1 MSTENLLT
9 PPDVD
14 ALRGLV
20 AAKLTTVVWDHER
33 APWEALDGKLARM
46 RGWVRPD
53 RLVFRI
59 DLPLVLLKERKRKP
73 KPGEVA
79 KPPIRIVLCPSM
91 NEYSRMKG
99 FAHAAAIKEVDAM
112 LSDARASWPASW
124 HWGGEEKTWI
134 EPVFSKTTGKTRD
147 VVRRNRWGGKR
158 RGVRVVRH
166 SSRRIDETA
175 TDVLGGK
182 IPIDRLV
189 EMGVLGG
196 DSALWCERRGEWV
209 AAKPG
214 EGHLLVEV
222 YDIEGDEGV
231 VKVGEK

>member
-20 AAKLTTVVWDHER
+20 AAKLTTVVWDQER
-33 APWEALDGKLARM
+33 APWEALDAKLARM
-46 RGWVRPD
+46 RGWINPA
-53 RLVFRI
+53 RLVFRV
-59 DLPLVLLKERKRKP
+59 DLPLIVEKARTRKP
-73 KPGEVA
+73 KPGEEP
-79 KPPIRIVLCPSM
+79 KPPIRIVVCPSL

-99 FAHAAAIKEVDAM
+99 YEHAKSIEQVDAL
-112 LSDARASWPASW
+112 LSVARAAYPATW
-124 HWGGEEKTWI
+124 HWGGRQKTWI
-134 EPVFSKTTGKTRD
+134 EQVKDKKTGEVRD
-147 VVRRNRWGGKR
+147 VVRRSRWGGTR
-158 RGVRVVRH
+158 RGVRVVRY

-182 IPIDRLV
+182 VPIDRLV

-209 AAKPG
+209 AAKPN
-214 EGHLLVEV
+214 EGHLLIEV
-222 YDIEGDEGV
+222 YDIEGEDGV
-231 VKVGEK
+231 VKVTEK